1 RIQSMS
7 GAVKANLPSITKNSA
22 ELSKLGA
29 SSGLN
34 PDFLEAAALAKLG
47 AGRGDAMATARS
59 MSGVLSRLTIPIG
72 NELGDD
78 CLLMIAAY
86 DQGAAGDF
94 MKMRNMLQDVATKSN
109 APAREIRSIW
119 FLNKSGKIT
128 PQEYEFALRF
138 LAAGAIMQ
146 APTEF

>member
-1 RIQSMS
+1 MTQPQIPQDERQL
-7 GAVKANLPSITKNSA
+7 V
-22 ELSKLGA
+22 
-29 SSGLN
+29 
-34 PDFLEAAALAKLG
+34 AAL
-47 AGRGDAMATARS
+47 TE
-59 MSGVLSRLTIPIG
+59 VLRQQRRALVNTGTEGGGGITRV
-72 NELGDD
+72 GDD

-128 PQEYEFALRF
+128 PQEYELALRF

-146 APTEF
+146 APGEF